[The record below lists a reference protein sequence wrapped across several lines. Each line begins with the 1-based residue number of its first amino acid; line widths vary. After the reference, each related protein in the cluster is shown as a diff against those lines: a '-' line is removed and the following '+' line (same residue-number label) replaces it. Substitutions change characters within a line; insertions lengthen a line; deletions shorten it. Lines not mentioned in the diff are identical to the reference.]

1 MNKINRNQ
9 FQSFPYHLVDQ
20 SPWPI
25 LVSFSLL
32 SLTLGAVMYMQGF
45 TYGGQLLS
53 LGFTLTVFGMILW
66 FRDIITEGTLKNI
79 YPFPLIN
86 IIYIAKVISKETIKI
101 LLSKYIRIEQPKFNS
116 KEEFG
121 YYLAGLLEGD
131 GHIGLPSIGK
141 TSLNRVLN
149 PRITFTSHIN
159 NLEMYLYIHNQL
171 DNIGRFQV
179 TGNIL
184 RFIIGDIQGINLV
197 INLIQG
203 KLRTPKNIRFN
214 QLIEFLNNKY
224 ELNIKE
230 SSLNRSDLYSN
241 SWLTGFIEADGHF
254 WVKTVKRKITKILS
268 STSLPEL
275 DKYHENL
282 TNNISLVFRLDQR
295 AWDVSTETSMK
306 PLMESLAQQLN
317 CNLLIFN
324 NIPNKKTNEIK
335 KVYSVSLTTPIKL
348 LPLIEYLNKYR
359 LLGIKYKDFK
369 DWEKVYYIVVSKKH
383 LTETGY
389 LEIMSI
395 RKNMNSNRQFTN
407 PMTLLSS

>member
-1 MNKINRNQ
+1 
-9 FQSFPYHLVDQ
+9 
-20 SPWPI
+20 
-25 LVSFSLL
+25 
-32 SLTLGAVMYMQGF
+32 
-45 TYGGQLLS
+45 
-53 LGFTLTVFGMILW
+53 
-66 FRDIITEGTLKNI
+66 
-79 YPFPLIN
+79 
-86 IIYIAKVISKETIKI
+86 
-101 LLSKYIRIEQPKFNS
+101 LSKYIRIEQPKFNS

-179 TGNIL
+179 TENIL

-241 SWLTGFIEADGHF
+241 S
-254 WVKTVKRKITKILS
+254 
-268 STSLPEL
+268 
-275 DKYHENL
+275 
-282 TNNISLVFRLDQR
+282 
-295 AWDVSTETSMK
+295 
-306 PLMESLAQQLN
+306 
-317 CNLLIFN
+317 
-324 NIPNKKTNEIK
+324 
-335 KVYSVSLTTPIKL
+335 
-348 LPLIEYLNKYR
+348 
-359 LLGIKYKDFK
+359 
-369 DWEKVYYIVVSKKH
+369 
-383 LTETGY
+383 
-389 LEIMSI
+389 
-395 RKNMNSNRQFTN
+395 
-407 PMTLLSS
+407 

>member
-1 MNKINRNQ
+1 
-9 FQSFPYHLVDQ
+9 
-20 SPWPI
+20 
-25 LVSFSLL
+25 
-32 SLTLGAVMYMQGF
+32 
-45 TYGGQLLS
+45 
-53 LGFTLTVFGMILW
+53 
-66 FRDIITEGTLKNI
+66 
-79 YPFPLIN
+79 
-86 IIYIAKVISKETIKI
+86 
-101 LLSKYIRIEQPKFNS
+101 LSKYIRIEQPKFNS

-241 SWLTGFIEADGHF
+241 S
-254 WVKTVKRKITKILS
+254 
-268 STSLPEL
+268 
-275 DKYHENL
+275 
-282 TNNISLVFRLDQR
+282 
-295 AWDVSTETSMK
+295 
-306 PLMESLAQQLN
+306 
-317 CNLLIFN
+317 
-324 NIPNKKTNEIK
+324 
-335 KVYSVSLTTPIKL
+335 
-348 LPLIEYLNKYR
+348 
-359 LLGIKYKDFK
+359 
-369 DWEKVYYIVVSKKH
+369 
-383 LTETGY
+383 
-389 LEIMSI
+389 
-395 RKNMNSNRQFTN
+395 
-407 PMTLLSS
+407 

>member
-171 DNIGRFQV
+171 DNIGRFQI
-179 TGNIL
+179 TENIL
-184 RFIIGDIQGINLV
+184 RFIISDIQGINLV

-254 WVKTVKRKITKILS
+254 GVKTVKRKITKILS

>member
-254 WVKTVKRKITKILS
+254 GVKTVKRKITKILS